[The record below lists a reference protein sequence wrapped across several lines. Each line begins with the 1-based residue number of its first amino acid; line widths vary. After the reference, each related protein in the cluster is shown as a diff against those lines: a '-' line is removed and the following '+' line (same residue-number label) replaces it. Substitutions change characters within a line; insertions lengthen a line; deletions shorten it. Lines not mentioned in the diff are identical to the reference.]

1 MSGISDEL
9 RRLIGAR
16 QTSHD
21 WYSGGMDHYNGP
33 VDNGHEWKKAAS
45 QWVNERNGGPTVSPW
60 INTFDHANE
69 LAYNRMR
76 QDNYNAFLG
85 NEGGWVGDE
94 NFPLTGNSE
103 GYTDDSIAAWFKNAF
118 AGEDMVQ
125 HRRNAIKSLQHWNS
139 TDSFDASVNSN
150 YEPYRYEGQGG
161 KGVNRATTAMT
172 EELFNQMGLAD
183 KYGLEYQA
191 GAGGPSDPV
200 HSTPLPDDGMMSTSW
215 LDLMKDGVSAFNEKW
230 NANRRNGNVAGGM
243 LAGMTG
249 GPRPNT
255 MSPGEPPKEFSGLP
269 NQGMMKQDGPNRDLV
284 YAKLMEKLGG

>member
-1 MSGISDEL
+1 
-9 RRLIGAR
+9 
-16 QTSHD
+16 
-21 WYSGGMDHYNGP
+21 
-33 VDNGHEWKKAAS
+33 
-45 QWVNERNGGPTVSPW
+45 
-60 INTFDHANE
+60 
-69 LAYNRMR
+69 
-76 QDNYNAFLG
+76 
-85 NEGGWVGDE
+85 
-94 NFPLTGNSE
+94 
-103 GYTDDSIAAWFKNAF
+103 
-118 AGEDMVQ
+118 
-125 HRRNAIKSLQHWNS
+125 
-139 TDSFDASVNSN
+139 
-150 YEPYRYEGQGG
+150 
-161 KGVNRATTAMT
+161 MT

-183 KYGLEYQA
+183 KYGLAYQA